1 MPYHISGGRI
11 DPRVP
16 IDHNEIFVC
25 LDGDPKKLTL
35 QDESPDGRF
44 SVKFKLGNSGRPVDP
59 THMPTRC
66 RRKGN
71 KGFPIYDV
79 DGMWGGGLLV
89 TDKFKEIVE
98 AFEPDVHQFFPLRIE
113 QGGKLVAERFIFYI
127 CNRLDTLA
135 KDRCQPAVAAGER
148 YMPAYDG
155 NDKRVYDSSKIGAH
169 HAWRDRFSG
178 GTMVSNELLAALA
191 EQNFTGFAF
200 QEFEQ
205 I

>member
-1 MPYHISGGRI
+1 MPYHISGGKI

-35 QDESPDGRF
+35 IDESPDGRF
-44 SVKFKLGNSGRPVDP
+44 SVKFELGNSGRPVDP

-71 KGFPIYDV
+71 KGLPVYEV
-79 DGMWGGGLLV
+79 DNTWGGGLRV
-89 TDKFKEIVE
+89 TAKFKDIVE
-98 AFEPDVHQFFPLRIE
+98 SFEPDVHQFFPLQIE
-113 QGGKLVAERFIFYI
+113 QGGKVIAERFIFYI

-135 KDRCQPAVAAGER
+135 KDLCRPKVERGKR
-148 YMPAYDG
+148 YMPVRDG
-155 NDKRVYDSSKIGAH
+155 TDKRVYDLSKIGGH
-169 HAWRDRFSG
+169 HAWRDRFSSG
-178 GTMVSNELLAALA
+178 AMISNELLAALS
-191 EQNFTGFAF
+191 EQDFTGFSYR
-200 QEFEQ
+200 EYDQ